1 MTAPQPTLSDFLAF
15 AIGPS
20 STMKIPP
27 INLPTGSPWPGIAL
41 GIALSIVNP
50 ALQCIAIPQYDAANV
65 QLNTGGFS
73 IYSQCVYYLAA
84 DTLLNITPDVQ
95 GQEYFAKIRK
105 ELNLSGFTSGVV
117 SAAGDDSS
125 NVSIVVQDAAKAF
138 TLKDIA
144 NLKTPYGRMYL
155 MLAQSYG
162 PSTFGMT

>member
-15 AIGPS
+15 AIGPN
-20 STMKIPP
+20 STMRIPSVA
-27 INLPTGSPWPGIAL
+27 LPPGSPWPGISL
-41 GIALSIVNP
+41 GIALSLVNP
-50 ALQCIAIPQYDAANV
+50 ALQSMPIPQFDAANV
-65 QLNTGGFS
+65 QINTGGFS

-105 ELNLSGFTSGVV
+105 ENNLTGFTSGVV

-138 TLKDIA
+138 TLA
-144 NLKTPYGRMYL
+144 NIQQLKTPFGRQYL
-155 MLAQSYG
+155 QLAQSFG
-162 PSTFGMT
+162 PSTWGIT